1 MEEVGSASDHTV
13 QTMAKR
19 KLSKLANSS
28 AEELVLLNTQMEELS
43 GDMKQI
49 RQNVTDLMNK
59 SQDMMTKNDM
69 KAFIKSTLD
78 EIMNEIN
85 KNIELTIDLK
95 LEEKTKQKKREM
107 EALREENNKLKQD
120 LTNV

>member
-69 KAFIKSTLD
+69 KAFIKSTLE

-95 LEEKTKQKKREM
+95 LEEKNKTEEKGIGSIKR
-107 EALREENNKLKQD
+107 RK
-120 LTNV
+120 

>member
-1 MEEVGSASDHTV
+1 MEKKVGTASGHTV
-13 QTMAKR
+13 QAMAKR
-19 KLSKLANSS
+19 KLSEVANSS
-28 AEELVLLNTQMEELS
+28 AEELVLLNIQMEELS

-49 RQNVTDLMNK
+49 RQNVTDLINK

-69 KAFIKSTLD
+69 KAFIKRTVE

-95 LEEKTKQKKREM
+95 
-107 EALREENNKLKQD
+107 
-120 LTNV
+120 